1 MLHLWHFAGF
11 IGGLGGNADM
21 FLEIRKE
28 IGGIKPSLKTRNPRE
43 TIEPSIAVLVIA
55 CNRVDYIRRTL
66 DELLK

>member
-1 MLHLWHFAGF
+1 
-11 IGGLGGNADM
+11 M

-28 IGGIKPSLKTRNPRE
+28 IGGIKPKPSLKTRNPRE